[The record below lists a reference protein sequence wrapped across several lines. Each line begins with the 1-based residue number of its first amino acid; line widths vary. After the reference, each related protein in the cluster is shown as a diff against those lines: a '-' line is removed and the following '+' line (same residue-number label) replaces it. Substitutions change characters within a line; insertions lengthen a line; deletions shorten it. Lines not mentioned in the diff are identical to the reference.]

1 MLISLLQIVHVLVA
15 VVLICLILIQSGK
28 GQGLAGAFG
37 SFAGGT
43 AQNLFGARTT
53 DVLTK
58 VTAYVA
64 LAFFVSSFFLA
75 YMQLGKGKSVVSG
88 VNKSKAAVAQ
98 NVSQVPT
105 QEAQDVSKKIGDLTN
120 KLLGKKGPEVSGPV
134 TVTTKVNDK
143 VVKTETV
150 NLKPGQTL
158 ADLTKNPEAVKK
170 TVTETAPA
178 SVPSAPSAAPVA
190 EVPAAA
196 SSASSAPA
204 QSAPVQANQNNQ

>member
-1 MLISLLQIVHVLVA
+1 MWIVFFQVIHVLIAVSLIS
-15 VVLICLILIQSGK
+15 LILIQSGK

-58 VTAYVA
+58 VTAYLAV
-64 LAFFVSSFFLA
+64 AFFVSSFTLA

-88 VNKSKAAVAQ
+88 INKNKAAVAA
-98 NVSQVPT
+98 NVSEVPT
-105 QEAQDVSKKIGDLTN
+105 QEAQNVGKKIDDLTN
-120 KLLGKKGPEVSGPV
+120 KLLGKTGPKVNGPV

-150 NLKPGQTL
+150 NLMPGQSLSDL
-158 ADLTKNPEAVKK
+158 AKKPEADAK
-170 TVTETAPA
+170 TEIP
-178 SVPSAPSAAPVA
+178 SVAAPVA
-190 EVPAAA
+190 VTTSTSDAAA
-196 SSASSAPA
+196 STATPVAA
-204 QSAPVQANQNNQ
+204 QSAAE

>member
-1 MLISLLQIVHVLVA
+1 MWIVCFQVVHVLIAVTLVA
-15 VVLICLILIQSGK
+15 LILIQSGK

-58 VTAYVA
+58 VTAYLA
-64 LAFFVSSFFLA
+64 IAFFVSSFVLA
-75 YMQLGKGKSVVSG
+75 YLQLGKGKSVVSG
-88 VNKSKAAVAQ
+88 INKNKAAVAA

-105 QEAQDVSKKIGDLTN
+105 QEAQNVSKKIDDLTN
-120 KLLGKKGPEVSGPV
+120 KLLGKSGPKVNGPV

-158 ADLTKNPEAVKK
+158 SDLAKKPEADVK
-170 TVTETAPA
+170 TEQ
-178 SVPSAPSAAPVA
+178 PSAAVPVA
-190 EVPAAA
+190 PAAPTSEVAQAPEAAETA
-196 SSASSAPA
+196 SK
-204 QSAPVQANQNNQ
+204 

>member
-1 MLISLLQIVHVLVA
+1 MWIVFFQVIHVLIAVSLIS
-15 VVLICLILIQSGK
+15 LILIQSGK

-58 VTAYVA
+58 VTAYLA
-64 LAFFVSSFFLA
+64 IAFFVSSFALA

-88 VNKSKAAVAQ
+88 INKNKAAVAS

-105 QEAQDVSKKIGDLTN
+105 QEAQNVGKKIDDLTN
-120 KLLGKKGPEVSGPV
+120 KLLGKTGPKVSGPV

-150 NLKPGQTL
+150 NLMPGQSLSDL
-158 ADLTKNPEAVKK
+158 AKKPEADVK
-170 TVTETAPA
+170 TEASSVAAPAAVTTTTSDAPA
-178 SVPSAPSAAPVA
+178 SSATPVA
-190 EVPAAA
+190 SQTVAE
-196 SSASSAPA
+196 
-204 QSAPVQANQNNQ
+204 

>member
-1 MLISLLQIVHVLVA
+1 MWIVFFQVIHVLIA
-15 VVLICLILIQSGK
+15 VSLIALILIQSGK

-58 VTAYVA
+58 VTAYLAV
-64 LAFFVSSFFLA
+64 AFFVSSFALA

-88 VNKSKAAVAQ
+88 INKNKAAVAA

-120 KLLGKKGPEVSGPV
+120 KLLGKSGPKINGPV

-150 NLKPGQTL
+150 NLKPGETL
-158 ADLTKNPEAVKK
+158 SDLSKKSAVDVK
-170 TVTETAPA
+170 TE
-178 SVPSAPSAAPVA
+178 VPSAAAPAAVTSEAAPVTT
-190 EVPAAA
+190 PAAT
-196 SSASSAPA
+196 APSTS
-204 QSAPVQANQNNQ
+204 QTQEAPVAAEAAAK